1 MSNTNDLTAAK
12 DLLPRIQATG
22 EDLGYEVCR
31 YCGKQLPRK
40 RYTLFQKEQIIP
52 VRCDCEKARKQELK
66 ELRER
71 ELELER
77 ESKARHWKEHVAMLY
92 EKSGMGRRFMART
105 FESYLAD
112 DDEKRRAVETV
123 KRYVGTFPDRE
134 KEGKGLYIYGGYG
147 SGKTHLAASM
157 THALIQQG
165 ISVVC
170 QTFGDML
177 LNVRDK
183 MTRGVTEETAVQHYI
198 KPRLLVIDD
207 LGKEKC
213 TEWSMSILYSIINRR
228 YEDMAPVVITTNYDF
243 PRLIKAL
250 TPTESVPLSA
260 GWRNAP
266 TNYTL
271 IGTTC
276 VHGGRHESD
285 IGD

>member
-1 MSNTNDLTAAK
+1 M
-12 DLLPRIQATG
+12 PRIQATG

-134 KEGKGLYIYGGYG
+134 RREKACIF
-147 SGKTHLAASM
+147 T
-157 THALIQQG
+157 
-165 ISVVC
+165 
-170 QTFGDML
+170 
-177 LNVRDK
+177 
-183 MTRGVTEETAVQHYI
+183 GVTAAGRPI
-198 KPRLLVIDD
+198 WRL
-207 LGKEKC
+207 
-213 TEWSMSILYSIINRR
+213 
-228 YEDMAPVVITTNYDF
+228 P
-243 PRLIKAL
+243 
-250 TPTESVPLSA
+250 
-260 GWRNAP
+260 
-266 TNYTL
+266 
-271 IGTTC
+271 
-276 VHGGRHESD
+276 
-285 IGD
+285 